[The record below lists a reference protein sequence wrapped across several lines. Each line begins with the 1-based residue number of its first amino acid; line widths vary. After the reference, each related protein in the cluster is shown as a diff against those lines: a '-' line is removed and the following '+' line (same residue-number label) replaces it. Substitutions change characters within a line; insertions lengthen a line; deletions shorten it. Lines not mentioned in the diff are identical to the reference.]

1 MIPTW
6 RGLSAVLG
14 ALLVFVAGSLGHS
27 RGAGQAEPEQRKVAG
42 SRVLLEG
49 VGDEV
54 VTRQAVCRWAAKPP
68 VLDGKLDDLCWQKA
82 AVIDHFAAFWKD
94 PKVAINGTFAYVV
107 WDDDAIYYAA
117 SMSDSELRSF
127 GTHRND
133 TLWEGDV
140 FELFLKPSADRPEY
154 YEFQAN
160 PRGFVF
166 EMAFPKRLDKAIEF
180 TTAPQLDNKA
190 AVVLKGTVDRPG
202 DRDQGWTVEG
212 RVPWSAFVPTGGKPK
227 PGDEWFFAMCRY
239 DYGPE
244 GTRPVLMSSAPL
256 TKPSF
261 HRYEDYGKLRFEGPR
276 ERTR

>member
-6 RGLSAVLG
+6 GGFCAV
-14 ALLVFVAGSLGHS
+14 LVFVAGSLGSS
-27 RGAGQAEPEQRKVAG
+27 RGAGQAEPEQRKAAG

-49 VGDEV
+49 ASDV
-54 VTRQAVCRWAAKPP
+54 VTRQAVCRWAEQPP
-68 VLDGKLDDLCWQKA
+68 VLDGKLDDVCWQKA

-127 GTHRND
+127 GKQRND

-140 FELFLKPSADRPEY
+140 FELFLKPSADQPEY

-160 PRGFVF
+160 PRAFVF
-166 EMAFPKRLDKAIEF
+166 EMAFAKRLDKAIDF
-180 TTAPQLDNKA
+180 TTRPQLGNKA
-190 AVVLKGTVDRPG
+190 AVVLKGTLDHPG
-202 DRDQGWTVEG
+202 DRDEGWTVEG
-212 RVPWSAFVPTGGKPK
+212 RVPWSAFAPTGGKPK
-227 PGDEWFFAMCRY
+227 PADEWLFAMCRY

-261 HRYEDYGKLRFEGPR
+261 HRYEDYGRLRFEGPR
-276 ERTR
+276 EPTR